1 MYKNIVH
8 KIRHVGFMDVG
19 GCNLAVA
26 TAELCGQGVIPQR
39 LILNKKNSS
48 ATESKAVP
56 GIFTGGYLK
65 KPNGEILVGED
76 ITGDNFDIYNFCS
89 EFVVNFKTKPSENEK
104 PLTEFLKAWNKLL
117 RENWKEYRDDP
128 EATIWFVSYPNGW
141 ESEKDRYRDIF
152 IKAGFEHVCMVP
164 ESNAAMLHNL
174 RLDESDEVA
183 LKVDRKLLT
192 EALKICKI
200 IVDSGS
206 YSNDTVCIDKNGFTD
221 SVYSYTGAH
230 IIEMMIVCANL
241 RFSLEKFGIKD
252 DVIQSTQRGIVRK
265 VFEDDSEL
273 AKKLRSFLFTHAR
286 LMKEE
291 IFQALTNT
299 PSPEPVSK
307 IVYLGEYFTKT
318 YGISTYT
325 LHVSLQMIDDLLQEY
340 SVKEILGDKI
350 FATLSKESQKEIGS
364 KTWSTCYKDYSQ
376 KIVDS
381 FPGFKAA
388 LKDES
393 KTPLVIFTGGA
404 SGMPVV
410 TNTLLNTFDYV
421 SEYGYEVRKDK
432 EPLFSILN
440 GLAVYAEGQLRAWA
454 VEQACEGLLSL
465 SVTDMSDEELQII
478 SDDFKFEIK
487 IHEGMTFMEWLA
499 EGPYKVLAVFVA
511 HYIQEECD
519 SRLKKAK
526 RYWLDSVRVKALDG
540 CEYKIYSPAD
550 IVCSDKYEPGQINAK
565 WLITYMFDKL
575 FEKELKSMV
584 CEVMEEYWFPLFKD
598 LLDEC
603 VLDYP
608 VFAESEF
615 RESAINCSDTF
626 IEQICGKLMSVKE
639 ELKDMTLENIL
650 YIDRFFKDFEKNR
663 PGLCTNRGAW
673 KKALHRYAVYDDDG
687 YHQRT
692 PEEEFE
698 VRCAILAEK
707 IFEDIE
713 EMLDGEIKHKIIAD
727 FINAF
732 KSELNRF
739 RTEQDWISLVQ
750 ADSLT

>member
-1 MYKNIVH
+1 MYKSIVH
-8 KIRHVGFMDVG
+8 NIRYAGFVDVG
-19 GCNLAVA
+19 GCNFAAA
-26 TAELCGQGVIPQR
+26 TVKLCGKGVIPQK
-39 LILNKKNSS
+39 LILKKKNNS
-48 ATESKAVP
+48 ATNRKAVP

-183 LKVDRKLLT
+183 LKVDRKLLA

-241 RFSLEKFGIKD
+241 RFNPEKFGIQD
-252 DVIQSTQRGIVRK
+252 DVVNNTQREIVCK
-265 VFEDDSEL
+265 VFEGNSEL
-273 AKKLRSFLFTHAR
+273 SKKLRSFLFTHAR

-410 TNTLLNTFDYV
+410 TNTLLNTFDNV
-421 SEYGYEVRKDK
+421 SEYGYDVRKDK

-440 GLAVYAEGQLRAWA
+440 GLAVYAEGQLRSWA
-454 VEQACEGLLSL
+454 IEQACWDLMNKSIVKGYPSAIEYYAEKAYEQFAVVVVKYIEDKCKELMEDAKEYWLSKDPVWENGSIRNVYHIGSVLRIVSSNVSSEQPYTAKGLIFEMLDKDFKDELVTQLFDIYGHFSLFVEGALKSRLEHGVFIHGEFNRYRLKS
-465 SVTDMSDEELQII
+465 SDELITKMCNRILEKNELFREAVSNKLTPLKDFFSDFITSTYIWQTERGQWRKRQYNYYDIDARYKCVCSKCAKSIAEEFMVVLKDEVKNEII
-478 SDDFKFEIK
+478 SD
-487 IHEGMTFMEWLA
+487 L
-499 EGPYKVLAVFVA
+499 
-511 HYIQEECD
+511 
-519 SRLKKAK
+519 
-526 RYWLDSVRVKALDG
+526 
-540 CEYKIYSPAD
+540 
-550 IVCSDKYEPGQINAK
+550 
-565 WLITYMFDKL
+565 
-575 FEKELKSMV
+575 
-584 CEVMEEYWFPLFKD
+584 
-598 LLDEC
+598 
-603 VLDYP
+603 
-608 VFAESEF
+608 
-615 RESAINCSDTF
+615 
-626 IEQICGKLMSVKE
+626 
-639 ELKDMTLENIL
+639 
-650 YIDRFFKDFEKNR
+650 
-663 PGLCTNRGAW
+663 
-673 KKALHRYAVYDDDG
+673 
-687 YHQRT
+687 
-692 PEEEFE
+692 
-698 VRCAILAEK
+698 ILAARSG
-707 IFEDIE
+707 IDMFQ
-713 EMLDGEIKHKIIAD
+713 
-727 FINAF
+727 
-732 KSELNRF
+732 S
-739 RTEQDWISLVQ
+739 EQDWISLVQ

>member
-1 MYKNIVH
+1 MYKSIVH
-8 KIRHVGFMDVG
+8 NIRYAGFVDVG
-19 GCNLAVA
+19 GCNFAAA
-26 TAELCGQGVIPQR
+26 TVKLCGKGVIPQK
-39 LILNKKNSS
+39 LILKKKNNS
-48 ATESKAVP
+48 ATNRKAVP

-76 ITGDNFDIYNFCS
+76 ITGDNFDIFNFCS

-117 RENWKEYRDDP
+117 RENWKEYKDDP

-206 YSNDTVCIDKNGFTD
+206 YSNDTVCIDKNGFSD

-241 RFSLEKFGIKD
+241 RFNPEKFGIQD
-252 DVIQSTQRGIVRK
+252 DVVNNTQREIVCK
-265 VFEDDSEL
+265 VFEGNSEL
-273 AKKLRSFLFTHAR
+273 SKKLRSFLYTHAR

-376 KIVDS
+376 KIIDS

-410 TNTLLNTFDYV
+410 TNTLLNTFDNV
-421 SEYGYEVRKDK
+421 SEYGYDVRKDK
-432 EPLFSILN
+432 EPLFSVLN
-440 GLAVYAEGQLRAWA
+440 GLAVYAEGQLRSWA
-454 VEQACEGLLSL
+454 IEQACDELLSI
-465 SVTDMSDEELQII
+465 SVTDIPDEEIRRT
-478 SDDFKFEIK
+478 SDALGVEIEV
-487 IHEGMTFMEWLA
+487 HEGMTFMEWLA
-499 EGPYKVLAVFVA
+499 EIPYKVLATSVGK
-511 HYIQEECD
+511 YIWGECD
-519 SRLKKAK
+519 MRLKKAK
-526 RYWLDSVRVKALDG
+526 RYWLDSVRVRSSDG
-540 CEYKIYSPAD
+540 VEYKIDYPVD
-550 IVCSDKYEPGQINAK
+550 VVCSDKYGPSQINAK
-565 WLITYMFDKL
+565 FLIIYMFDNL
-575 FEKELKSMV
+575 FDNKLKSLV
-584 CEVMEEYWFPLFKD
+584 GEIAEEYLFPLFTD
-598 LLDEC
+598 AFVGVALDH
-603 VLDYP
+603 P
-608 VFAESEF
+608 VFIEGEF
-615 RESAINCSDTF
+615 REVILKCSDEF
-626 IEQICGKLMSVKE
+626 IEKICDKLITIKE
-639 ELKDMTLENIL
+639 ELKNKTFENIL
-650 YIDRFFKDFEKNR
+650 NVDSFFKDFAERK
-663 PGLCTNRGAW
+663 PGLCTYRGAW
-673 KKALHRYAVYDDDG
+673 KKGLVMYGYYDDDG
-687 YHQRT
+687 YYTRT

-698 VRCAILAEK
+698 VRCSKCTAE
-707 IFEDIE
+707 IAEAVE
-713 EMLDGEIKHKIIAD
+713 EILDGDIKRKIIAE
-727 FINAF
+727 FIDAF